1 MARTDPPL
9 ERLGPAP
16 ASEAAPAA
24 STAHWAD
31 LWRARVHGMALALT
45 RDRAAAEDLGQEVF
59 LRALKAPSRPEG
71 EALGS
76 WLYRIAK
83 NAWIDGVRAKGRGG
97 RGAQGTTG
105 APVERVSEARE
116 PQVGEPPALVA
127 WKALPED
134 ERLVVWL
141 RLMVDVPFREIA
153 MLLDTSKSAVDRT
166 FRRALDRL
174 RQEFAP

>member
-9 ERLGPAP
+9 ERLAAAP
-16 ASEAAPAA
+16 VDEAAPAA
-24 STAHWAD
+24 ASAHWAD
-31 LWRARVHGMALALT
+31 AWRARVHGMALALT
-45 RDRAAAEDLGQEVF
+45 RDRVAAEDLGQEVF

-83 NAWIDGVRAKGRGG
+83 NAWIDGVRAAG
-97 RGAQGTTG
+97 RGARGAAG
-105 APVERVSEARE
+105 APVERASEPFE
-116 PQVGEPPALVA
+116 PQVGEPPVLSA

-153 MLLDTSKSAVDRT
+153 LLLDTSKSAVDRT
-166 FRRALDRL
+166 FRRALERL

>member
-9 ERLGPAP
+9 ERL
-16 ASEAAPAA
+16 EAAFVTEVLPAA
-24 STAHWAD
+24 SSESWVQA
-31 LWRARVHGMALALT
+31 WRARVHGMALALT

-59 LRALKAPSRPEG
+59 LRALRAESRPEG

-83 NAWIDGVRAKGRGG
+83 NAWIDGVRVEA
-97 RGAQGTTG
+97 RGARRASGLPV
-105 APVERVSEARE
+105 ARVAVPVEPLLE
-116 PQVGEPPALVA
+116 EPPVLAA

-141 RLMVDVPFREIA
+141 RLMLDVPFREIA
-153 MLLDTSKSAVDRT
+153 QLLDTSKSAVDRT
-166 FRRALDRL
+166 FRRALDHVRK
-174 RQEFAP
+174 EFSA